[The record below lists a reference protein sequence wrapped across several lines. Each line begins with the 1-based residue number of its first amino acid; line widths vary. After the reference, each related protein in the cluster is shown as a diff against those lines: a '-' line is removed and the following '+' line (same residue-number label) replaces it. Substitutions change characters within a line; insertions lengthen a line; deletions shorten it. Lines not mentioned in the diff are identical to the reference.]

1 MIASPLTAQIIR
13 QKKILPDGDEPPI
26 LRFPF
31 AKFLANPCGFGSPS
45 IRNYVG
51 KSIANRNLPKLSDSK
66 TERRYSS
73 SALDIDG
80 NSSSLAQETAQFLEP
95 FRQRYNSIDRNSF
108 SKEELGKIIKE
119 FLLIVHQVK
128 FRSKILQPQMVIYHK
143 LNHDLF
149 QILIC

>member
-13 QKKILPDGDEPPI
+13 QKQILPDGDEPPI

-45 IRNYVG
+45 IRNYVV
-51 KSIANRNLPKLSDSK
+51 KSIADRISPNLFDTE
-66 TERRYSS
+66 TERSYSS

-95 FRQRYNSIDRNSF
+95 FRQQYNSIDRNSF
-108 SKEELGKIIKE
+108 TNEELGKIIKE
-119 FLLIVHQVK
+119 FLLIVQQVK
-128 FRSKILQPQMVIYHK
+128 FRAKFIQSQMVIY
-143 LNHDLF
+143 LF
-149 QILIC
+149 VVVLYTK